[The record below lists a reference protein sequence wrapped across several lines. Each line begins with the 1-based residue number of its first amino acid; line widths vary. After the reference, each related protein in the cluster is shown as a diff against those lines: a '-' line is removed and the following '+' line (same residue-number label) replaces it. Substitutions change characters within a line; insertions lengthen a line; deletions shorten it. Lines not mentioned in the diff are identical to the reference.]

1 MSLFKR
7 GIFYAP
13 LIAIILISGCVHST
27 RATDQLDSKTPKNR
41 GSASDLQPAS
51 YRGRLALRLDAES
64 GPSSEGPQARFFSG
78 GFELAGNAQQGELS
92 LFTPLGGTVAVL
104 SWAPAMARLRAD
116 GGVRDFESLPDL
128 LKYATGTD
136 IPVLGLFFWLAGD
149 AVAVDGWRAD
159 LSQFAKGRVS
169 ATRASPAPS
178 IELRLVLEP

>member
-13 LIAIILISGCVHST
+13 LIAIILISGCAHST
-27 RATDQLDSKTPKNR
+27 RANDEFDPTTRKNQ
-41 GSASDLQPAS
+41 GPASDVQPTS
-51 YRGRLALRLDAES
+51 YRGRLALRLDTES
-64 GPSSEGPQARFFSG
+64 APSSEGPQARFFSG
-78 GFELAGNAQQGELS
+78 GFELTGNAQQGELS
-92 LFTPLGGTVAVL
+92 LFTPLGSTAAIL
-104 SWAPAMARLRAD
+104 SWTPAMARLRTD

-136 IPVLGLFFWLAGD
+136 IPVVGLFFWLAGD

-169 ATRASPAPS
+169 ATRASLAPS